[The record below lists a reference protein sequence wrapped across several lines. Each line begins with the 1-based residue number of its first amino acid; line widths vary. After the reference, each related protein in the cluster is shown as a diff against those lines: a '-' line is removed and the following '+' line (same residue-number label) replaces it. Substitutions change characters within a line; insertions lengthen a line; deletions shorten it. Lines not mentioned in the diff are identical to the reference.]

1 MSMLQLAQ
9 RFGFATGT
17 GTARKQ
23 CAYADDATLA
33 DLKKGQP
40 AQVLGFQNAEHP
52 SAQRL
57 MQLGMIKGEIIELL
71 RSAPGG
77 DPIEY
82 RVMGYNLSLRKDEAA
97 EILVE
102 NYQG

>member
-1 MSMLQLAQ
+1 MSILRLAQ
-9 RFGFATGT
+9 HFGFTSGIEAAGKT
-17 GTARKQ
+17 

-33 DLKKGQP
+33 DLKLGQP
-40 AQVLGFQNAEHP
+40 AQVMGFQNAEHP

-77 DPIEY
+77 DPMEY
-82 RVMGYNLSLRKDEAA
+82 RVMGYNLSLRRAEAA
-97 EILVE
+97 EILVA
-102 NYQG
+102 NQPG

>member
-1 MSMLQLAQ
+1 MGMLQLAQ
-9 RFGFATGT
+9 RFGFATG
-17 GTARKQ
+17 ANAVEND

-33 DLKKGQP
+33 DLKLGQP

-77 DPIEY
+77 DPMEY
-82 RVMGYNLSLRKDEAA
+82 RVMGYNLSLRRAEAA

-102 NYQG
+102 NQLG

>member
-1 MSMLQLAQ
+1 MSILQLAQ

-17 GTARKQ
+17 KVSAKDS
-23 CAYADDATLA
+23 AYADDATLA
-33 DLKKGQP
+33 DLKLGQP

-77 DPIEY
+77 DPMEY
-82 RVMGYNLSLRKDEAA
+82 RVMGYNLSLRRAEAA

-102 NYQG
+102 NYSS

>member
-1 MSMLQLAQ
+1 MGILQLAQ
-9 RFGFATGT
+9 RIVSPASRRATD
-17 GTARKQ
+17 KD
-23 CAYADDATLA
+23 CAYSDDATLA
-33 DLKKGQP
+33 DLKKGRP

-57 MQLGMIKGEIIELL
+57 MQLGMIKGELIELL

-82 RVMGYNLSLRKDEAA
+82 RVMGYNLSLRRAEAA
-97 EILVE
+97 EIRVE

>member
-1 MSMLQLAQ
+1 MGMLQLAQ
-9 RFGFATGT
+9 RFGF
-17 GTARKQ
+17 TAGNRAAGKP
-23 CAYADDATLA
+23 CAYDADATLA

-40 AQVLGFQNAEHP
+40 AQVLGFQNAGHP

>member
-1 MSMLQLAQ
+1 MSILQLAQ
-9 RFGFATGT
+9 LFGFAADTKT
-17 GTARKQ
+17 VKQ
-23 CAYADDATLA
+23 DGSGAEDKTLA

-57 MQLGMIKGEIIELL
+57 MQLGMIKGELIELL

-82 RVMGYNLSLRKDEAA
+82 RVMGYNLSLRRAEAA
-97 EILVE
+97 GILVE
-102 NYQG
+102 AH